1 MTTRRTSTQT
11 KDAAQ
16 KKRRA
21 ASLRSQ
27 RTPAA
32 AAQKATIKIT
42 EGFRLTDKQLLA
54 NNLLSKP
61 QRHTMLVGGA
71 RSGKT
76 FTLVRAIVVR
86 ALKAAGSRHVI
97 FRLRSNA
104 LRASV
109 WLDTLPKVIKL
120 CFPEL
125 VGQYEEFQKDGYI
138 KFPNGSEIWFGGLDD
153 KERVEKI
160 LGMEFCTIYFNECSQ
175 IPYASVLVGLTRLAQ
190 KVEGLRNRVYYDL
203 NPTGT
208 AHWTYRLFVEGVDP
222 NTRQPLRDKE
232 QYACMYINP
241 ADNRDNVDPDYI
253 ALLEAMPERQR
264 RRFLD
269 GRYVNEVEGQLWS
282 LEAIEATRCTF
293 ADVPKGLTRVTV
305 NVDPSGCSGD
315 EDKRS
320 DEVGITV
327 TARYD
332 DPISGKS
339 RGYLLADLS
348 GRFAPEDWAKRVV
361 QAFKDYMADA
371 VVAEA
376 NFGGDMVRAVIQA
389 AEPNVPVIVVKATR
403 SKVVRAEPVSVLWEK
418 GICGVVG
425 SMPLLEE
432 QFCNFTTAGYIGDRS
447 PDRADSAIWGFTE
460 LFIGEQTTG
469 LLEFLRDQSA
479 ALKAEQEKQ
488 KGMQNG

>member
-1 MTTRRTSTQT
+1 MTTKRTST
-11 KDAAQ
+11 
-16 KKRRA
+16 KKTAA
-21 ASLRSQ
+21 ASPRSKAAARRSQ
-27 RTPAA
+27 RTPSAA
-32 AAQKATIKIT
+32 TQQQTIKIT
-42 EGFRLTDKQLLA
+42 EGFRLTDKQQLA
-54 NNLLSKP
+54 TSMLAMP
-61 QRHTMLVGGA
+61 HRHTLLVGGA

-125 VGQYEEFQKDGYI
+125 VGQYEEFQKDGYV

-160 LGMEFCTIYFNECSQ
+160 LGMEFCTVYFNECSQ
-175 IPYASVLVGLTRLAQ
+175 IPYASVLIGLTRLAQ
-190 KVEGLRNRVYYDL
+190 KVKGLRNKVYYDL

-208 AHWTYRLFVEGVDP
+208 AHWTYRIFVEHVDP
-222 NTRQPLRDKE
+222 NTRQPLKDPE
-232 QYACMYINP
+232 QYHLLYINP
-241 ADNRDNVDPDYI
+241 ADNADNVDPEYI

-269 GRYVNEVEGQLWS
+269 GRYVNEVDGQLWNI
-282 LEAIEATRCTF
+282 EALEATRCDF
-293 ADVPKGLTRVTV
+293 KDVPEGLTRITV

-320 DEVGITV
+320 DEIGITV

-332 DPISGKS
+332 GPDGVSH
-339 RGYLLADLS
+339 GYLLADAS
-348 GRFAPEDWAKRVV
+348 GRYSPEGWADVV
-361 QAFKDYMADA
+361 IRLFKEWKADT
-371 VVAEA
+371 VVAEI

-389 AEPNVPVIVVKATR
+389 KDSNVPVKVVRASR

-418 GICGVVG
+418 KVCSIVG
-425 SMPLLEE
+425 RFDQLEE
-432 QFCNFTTAGYIGDRS
+432 QLCNFTTAGYMGDRS
-447 PDRADSAIWGFTE
+447 PDRADSMVWGFTE
-460 LFIGEQTTG
+460 LFLGEDTLG
-469 LLEFLRDQSA
+469 LLAFLKEQAAAMADQ
-479 ALKAEQEKQ
+479 Q
-488 KGMQNG
+488 KKGQHNG